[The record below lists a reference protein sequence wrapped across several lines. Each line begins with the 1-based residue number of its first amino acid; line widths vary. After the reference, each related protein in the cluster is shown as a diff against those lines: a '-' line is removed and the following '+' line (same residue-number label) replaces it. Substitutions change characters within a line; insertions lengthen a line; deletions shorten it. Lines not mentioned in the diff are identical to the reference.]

1 MLRKVSYP
9 TEDDLLK
16 QAYLQHI
23 KQNHLSYDVMQWQAI
38 KQLQDIQHKLILFA
52 NYRQR
57 LLARKF
63 RFKHKT
69 DCPSVYLFGDV
80 GRGKSMLMNLFYETS
95 PIEDKKRVYF
105 HQFMLDVHHFI
116 HQTQALHQ
124 DNALSLLAQ
133 NLRDEA
139 QLLCFD
145 EFHISNIA
153 DAVLLERLFQQLFK
167 LGVII
172 VMTSNRHPNDL
183 YQGGIQQEQVLS
195 FAVLL
200 QNQMQ
205 IIELNTDTDYRLRN
219 TANKKNNYYF
229 PLDEHAKHFIQHNY
243 NQLTNHAKKYPAVLQ
258 LLGRE
263 LNLSAIHN
271 DVALL
276 SFHELCEQPL
286 GSADYLEL
294 AQRFNAIL
302 ITDIPKLTAEKRN
315 EAKRFIMLIDA
326 LYEHKVQLF
335 CTAEV
340 EANALYTEG
349 DGAFEFK
356 RTVSRLMEMQS
367 AKWTHHFQER

>member
-1 MLRKVSYP
+1 MIKKAAYII
-9 TEDDLLK
+9 EDDLLK
-16 QAYLQHI
+16 QAYLKHI
-23 KQNHLSYDVMQWQAI
+23 KQQRISYDAVQWQAI
-38 KQLQDIQHKLILFA
+38 KQLQHIMDKLVLFA

-80 GRGKSMLMNLFYETS
+80 GRGKSMLMNLFYETC

-105 HQFMLDVHHFI
+105 HQFMLDLHHFI
-116 HQTQALHQ
+116 HQTHTLNQ
-124 DNALSLLAQ
+124 DNALNLLAQ

-139 QLLCFD
+139 VLLCFD
-145 EFHISNIA
+145 EFHITNIA
-153 DAVLLERLFQQLFK
+153 DAILLERLFQQLFK
-167 LGVII
+167 LGVVVVI
-172 VMTSNRHPNDL
+172 TSNRHPKQL

-195 FAVLL
+195 FAALL
-200 QNQMQ
+200 QNQAQ
-205 IIELNTDTDYRLRN
+205 LIELNTDTDYRLRHN
-219 TANKKNNYYF
+219 TDKKNNYHF

-263 LNLSAIHN
+263 LKLSAIHN
-271 DVALL
+271 NVALL
-276 SFHELCEQPL
+276 SFRELCEQPL

-294 AQRFNAIL
+294 AQRFNTIL
-302 ITDIPKLTAEKRN
+302 ITDIPKLNADKRN
-315 EAKRFIMLIDA
+315 EAKRFITLIDA

-340 EANALYTEG
+340 EATALYTEG
-349 DGAFEFK
+349 EGAFEFK

-367 AKWTHHFQER
+367 SKWTNF

>member
-1 MLRKVSYP
+1 MLKKVSHL

-23 KQNHLSYDVMQWQAI
+23 KQYNLSYDVVQWQAV
-38 KQLQDIQHKLILFA
+38 KQLQDIQNKLILFA

-69 DCPSVYLFGDV
+69 HCPSVYLFGDV
-80 GRGKSMLMNLFYETS
+80 GRGKSMLMNLFYETC

-116 HQTQALHQ
+116 HNAHTLHQ
-124 DNALSLLAQ
+124 DNILSSLAQ
-133 NLRDEA
+133 NIRDEA
-139 QLLCFD
+139 LLLCFD
-145 EFHISNIA
+145 EFHITNIA
-153 DAVLLERLFQQLFK
+153 DAVLLERLFQQLIK
-167 LGVII
+167 LGVVI

-183 YQGGIQQEQVLS
+183 YQGGIQQKQILS
-195 FAVLL
+195 FAALL
-200 QNQMQ
+200 QQQMQ
-205 IIELNTDTDYRLRN
+205 IVELNTDIDYRLRN
-219 TANKKNNYYF
+219 HTDKQNNYYF
-229 PLDEHAKHFIQHNY
+229 PLDDQADHFIQYNY
-243 NQLTNHAKKYPAVLQ
+243 NQLTNYAKKYPAALQ

-276 SFHELCEQPL
+276 SFHELCVQPL

-294 AQRFNAIL
+294 ARRFNTIL
-302 ITDIPKLTAEKRN
+302 ITDIPKLTADKRN
-315 EAKRFIMLIDA
+315 EAKRFITLIDA

-340 EANALYTEG
+340 DIGALYPEG
-349 DGAFEFK
+349 EGAFEFK

-367 AKWTHHFQER
+367 SKWTQ